1 MSSDIDIVSNALLL
15 IGDEPISA
23 FTEAGAGATIAANL
37 YPQTYAKMLSEHPW
51 SFAFKEQQLSRL
63 SAVPDSKTNYSY
75 AFQLPTDLIR
85 LWAILPNS
93 RYEIIGSLLYSNET
107 ELLARYIYKPDEN
120 DLPPHFV
127 EALQY
132 KLASDFAISVTED
145 RNKAQYYAE
154 LTKMATAK
162 AKNVDSQGRPQTPVI
177 SSPFISSHYGA
188 RY

>member
-1 MSSDIDIVSNALLL
+1 MASDIDIVSNALLL

-37 YPQTYAKMLSEHPW
+37 YPNTLSKMLSEHPW

-63 SAVPDSKTNYSY
+63 SATPDRKTNYEY
-75 AFQLPTDLIR
+75 AFQMPVDLIR
-85 LWAILPNS
+85 MWAIMPNS
-93 RYEIIGSLLYSNET
+93 RYAIIGSLLYSNET
-107 ELLARYIYKPDEN
+107 ELLARYIYKVDEAE
-120 DLPPHFV
+120 LPPHFI

-154 LTKMATAK
+154 LADRSLSK
-162 AKNVDSQGRPQTPVI
+162 AKSVDSQGRPQTPVI
-177 SSPFISSHYGA
+177 SSPFLDAHYGS
-188 RY
+188 RF